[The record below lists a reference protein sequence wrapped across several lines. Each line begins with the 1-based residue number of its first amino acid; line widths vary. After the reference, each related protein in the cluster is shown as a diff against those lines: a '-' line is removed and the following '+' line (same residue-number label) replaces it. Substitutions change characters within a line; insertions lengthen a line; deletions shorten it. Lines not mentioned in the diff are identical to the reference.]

1 MPLTVLHSFIH
12 QSEEKTTSLTISL
25 GDEALFMTL
34 SDKVNKNRV
43 KFGVDEVA
51 GLAESLE
58 RNKSWSAF
66 HTFTNLQ
73 NVESK
78 NRISYN
84 DGFFSIEGDTK
95 IAMKLGESERA
106 AFMRVLEFAFNKM
119 IEMKVEQGK
128 RFDK

>member
-1 MPLTVLHSFIH
+1 MPLSVLHSFIH
-12 QSEEKTTSLTISL
+12 QTEEKTTSLTISL
-25 GDEALFMTL
+25 GDDALFMTM

-43 KFGVDEVA
+43 KLGADEVA
-51 GLAESLE
+51 GLADAIEE
-58 RNKSWSAF
+58 NRSWSAF

-84 DGFFSIEGDTK
+84 DGFFSVEGDAK
-95 IAMKLGESERA
+95 VAMKLTENERA
-106 AFMRVLEFAFNKM
+106 AFSRVLEFAFNRM
-119 IEMKVEQGK
+119 IEGKLEQGK